1 MSFVGELGL
10 SEIGVAAS
18 AGIREILSR
27 AVAGESVARYVEEE
41 PLSWDVIRSGGWD
54 LLGVPESANGAG
66 ASLRD
71 LVEVAL
77 EWGYWIVP
85 LPLIN
90 TVMAKRWADAAR
102 EHDGPVTMSLR
113 TRSSGDSAVIPF
125 GGETG
130 VGLLSSTNGSGS
142 VDKIETFSPDTFAPS
157 LRLVESNEL
166 TQWTPE
172 ATTEMRIMWAAE
184 SSGCAKRILADSI
197 EYVKVREQF
206 GQPIGKFQ
214 AIKHHLANALLLV
227 EQSETAVMMASLEPE
242 RAAAAS
248 RFAFDSSLKVIEIG
262 VQVHGGL
269 GFTWEMGLHMY
280 MRHVMALRELA
291 SGFTP

>member
-1 MSFVGELGL
+1 MSAVGELEL
-10 SEIGVAAS
+10 TEIGVVAS
-18 AGIREILSR
+18 AGIREILTR
-27 AVAGESVARYVEEE
+27 AVAGEPVARYVEEG
-41 PLSWDVIRSGGWD
+41 PLSWDVIRNGGWD
-54 LLGVPESANGAG
+54 RLGVPESSDGAG

-77 EWGYWIVP
+77 EWGYWIIP

-90 TVMAKRWADAAR
+90 TIMAKRWSVAAR
-102 EHDGPVTMSLR
+102 EHDGPVTVSLR
-113 TRSSGDSAVIPF
+113 TRSSGDAVVIPF
-125 GGETG
+125 GGEAG
-130 VGLLSSTNGSGS
+130 IGLLSSTNLSGS
-142 VDKIETFSPDTFAPS
+142 VDKIETYSPDPFAPS
-157 LRLVESNEL
+157 LRLVESDQL
-166 TQWTPE
+166 TQWTPD
-172 ATTEMRIMWAAE
+172 AMTEMRIIWAAE
-184 SSGCAKRILADSI
+184 TSGCAKRILADSI

-227 EQSETAVMMASLEPE
+227 EQTETAVMMASLEPE

-248 RFAFDSSLKVIEIG
+248 RFAFDSSLKVIETG

-291 SGFTP
+291 SGFTS

>member
-1 MSFVGELGL
+1 
-10 SEIGVAAS
+10 
-18 AGIREILSR
+18 
-27 AVAGESVARYVEEE
+27 VARYVEEE
-41 PLSWDVIRSGGWD
+41 PLSWDVIRNGGWD
-54 LLGVPESANGAG
+54 RLGVPESSDGAG

-77 EWGYWIVP
+77 EWGCWIVP

-90 TVMAKRWADAAR
+90 TIMAKRWSDAAR
-102 EHDGPVTMSLR
+102 EHDGPVTVAVR

-125 GGETG
+125 GGEAG
-130 VGLLSSTNGSGS
+130 VGLLSSTRSSGS
-142 VDKIETFSPDTFAPS
+142 VDKIETFTPDPFAPS
-157 LRLVESNEL
+157 LRLVETDHQ
-166 TQWTPE
+166 TQWS
-172 ATTEMRIMWAAE
+172 ADAMTEMRIVWSAE

-206 GQPIGKFQ
+206 GQPVGKFQ

-227 EQSETAVMMASLEPE
+227 EQTETAVMMASLEPE
-242 RAAAAS
+242 RSEAAS

-262 VQVHGGL
+262 IQVHGGL

-291 SGFTP
+291 SGFTS